1 MAKRCSKISE
11 GCFVIK
17 YKINLR
23 LVLSPLI
30 KTTLV
35 SCNENSRKIGSV
47 VVARPGLMTQRIARS
62 FSLSLS
68 LGSFYQRW
76 RSTYIRR
83 KMLSRNNLPSLCECK
98 IWIWQCGSL
107 NEDIKKRFKLIFKKT
122 HWKNVSFSIHSNDV
136 KINLY
141 E

>member
-68 LGSFYQRW
+68 WLFLS
-76 RSTYIRR
+76 
-83 KMLSRNNLPSLCECK
+83 KMAIYLHQKENA
-98 IWIWQCGSL
+98 
-107 NEDIKKRFKLIFKKT
+107 
-122 HWKNVSFSIHSNDV
+122 FS
-136 KINLY
+136 